1 MRSYYPG
8 ITDVE
13 MKIVLDNVVP
23 TSLDSYFKDVSDD
36 DVSKTKESAY
46 HETLNLAEL
55 KDDGGTAEL
64 KVPWGR
70 KV

>member
-1 MRSYYPG
+1 MPQSSKYFVRQ
-8 ITDVE
+8 
-13 MKIVLDNVVP
+13 LWDN
-23 TSLDSYFKDVSDD
+23 KDKD
-36 DVSKTKESAY
+36 KESAY